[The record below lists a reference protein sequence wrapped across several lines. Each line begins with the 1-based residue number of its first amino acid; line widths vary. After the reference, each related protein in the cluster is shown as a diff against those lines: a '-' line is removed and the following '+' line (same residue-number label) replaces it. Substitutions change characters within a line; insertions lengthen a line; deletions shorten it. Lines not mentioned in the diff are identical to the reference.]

1 MNLNLQTPRKQAGF
15 LDILVGGALAVGSA
29 ITGNKARKAQNRAR
43 AAQQQANRVRN
54 FQAQRQF
61 MRNFRQAQ
69 AEALARGIA
78 GGADPSSSFA
88 QATKSSQATQAE
100 TASRDF
106 GELTRLGE
114 QASANLNKAA
124 NASFASGLFS
134 TAASFAMS
142 DAGGNLLNKLIK

>member
-1 MNLNLQTPRKQAGF
+1 MAIPAIIAG
-15 LDILVGGALAVGSA
+15 GLAIGSG
-29 ITGNKARKAQNRAR
+29 IFGNKARKAQKRAR

-61 MRNFRQAQ
+61 MRNFRAAQ
-69 AEALARGIA
+69 AEALARGVA
-78 GGADPSSSFA
+78 GGADVGSSFA

-142 DAGGNLLNKLIK
+142 DAGSNFLSGLGGSKTPTPPASG

>member
-1 MNLNLQTPRKQAGF
+1 
-15 LDILVGGALAVGSA
+15 
-29 ITGNKARKAQNRAR
+29 
-43 AAQQQANRVRN
+43 
-54 FQAQRQF
+54 

-78 GGADPSSSFA
+78 GGADPSSSFT
-88 QATKSSQATQAE
+88 QATMASEQSQVK
-100 TASRDF
+100 TAQRDF

-114 QASANLNKAA
+114 SASANLNKAA

-142 DAGGNLLNKLIK
+142 DAGGNLINKLIT